1 MFDNVG
7 GKIKTD
13 YNLPNDAY
21 LETCAAI
28 ALAFWAGEKGF
39 WTGMIPLLAG
49 AVLFAAA
56 WPLYGFGQLVEDV
69 SALRQHAEQGAAKNS
84 APAETFGDL
93 PEL

>member
-7 GKIKTD
+7 GKIKTLAEVLGCID
-13 YNLPNDAY
+13 L
-21 LETCAAI
+21 I
-28 ALAFWAGEKGF
+28 AGFIIAFAFWAGEKSF

-49 AVLFAAA
+49 AILFAAA

-69 SALRQHAEQGAAKNS
+69 SALRQRAEQGAAKNS

>member
-7 GKIKTD
+7 GKIKT
-13 YNLPNDAY
+13 L
-21 LETCAAI
+21 AAVLGWIDLI
-28 ALAFWAGEKGF
+28 AGLIIASACWAGEEGF

-49 AVLFAAA
+49 AILFAAA

-69 SALRQHAEQGAAKNS
+69 SALRQHAEQGAAKYS

>member
-7 GKIKTD
+7 GKIKA
-13 YNLPNDAY
+13 L
-21 LETCAAI
+21 AAVLGWIDFI
-28 ALAFWAGEKGF
+28 AGFIIAFAFWAGEKGF
-39 WTGMIPLLAG
+39 WTGMIPLLTG
-49 AVLFAAA
+49 AALFAAS

-69 SALRQHAEQGAAKNS
+69 SALRQRAEHGAAKSS

>member
-7 GKIKTD
+7 GKIKT
-13 YNLPNDAY
+13 L
-21 LETCAAI
+21 AAVLGWI
-28 ALAFWAGEKGF
+28 DLIAGFIVALAFWTGEMGF

-49 AVLFAAA
+49 AILFAAS

-69 SALRQHAEQGAAKNS
+69 SALRQRSEQDTAKS
-84 APAETFGDL
+84 AAPAKAFSDL

>member
-1 MFDNVG
+1 MSEERSKRSRRSSAASILLPGSSLRLRAGRG
-7 GKIKTD
+7 G
-13 YNLPNDAY
+13 
-21 LETCAAI
+21 E
-28 ALAFWAGEKGF
+28 GF

>member
-7 GKIKTD
+7 GKIKT
-13 YNLPNDAY
+13 L
-21 LETCAAI
+21 AAVLGWI
-28 ALAFWAGEKGF
+28 DLIAGFIVALAFWTGEMGF

-49 AVLFAAA
+49 AILFAAS

-69 SALRQHAEQGAAKNS
+69 STLRQRAEHGAAKS
-84 APAETFGDL
+84 SVPAETFGDL